1 MHIDATIRK
10 QEEKKQDR
18 QATTTTKHC
27 PQSMSKKSSP
37 LEGARKPS
45 PTSQDTTSKATT
57 NKVVDNLVTELRPHD
72 VIMGRGLSVS
82 EYEGNKRLRKMVQSR
97 REAYVNAE
105 SREAKQNVAREIIAA
120 VRAQGGRFLRR
131 HVAFGASSTQSVW
144 QAIQDPEEMM
154 TKVKQLLRDMA
165 PEVKERRV
173 QRRRRQAE
181 WARQHAYTN
190 LFPDV
195 PNCPFGG
202 SGGSNENNGNS
213 KSVKPPASASATTA
227 TTRNE
232 PVLSVVQGVPPSLT
246 ASLNSSPHDI
256 LPPISS
262 LPAATTTPTSSLPNS
277 LTGIWERAAANH
289 NASRVPLPWSS
300 TVSSLTLQDV
310 QRLLVRQQQEQEQQR
325 LRLLESL
332 SASAQALT
340 TSSAL
345 PISSNTTTTID
356 PRLVLLELQRHA
368 GSAPRM
374 ALSESA
380 STAQQRVPAA
390 RTLDRA
396 FQDLDRSSSS
406 SSSMNTNTDFRHLS
420 EEYLACLV
428 LLERWNSLRR

>member
-1 MHIDATIRK
+1 
-10 QEEKKQDR
+10 
-18 QATTTTKHC
+18 
-27 PQSMSKKSSP
+27 MSKKTSP

-45 PTSQDTTSKATT
+45 PTSKDTTSKATT
-57 NKVVDNLVTELRPHD
+57 NKDVDNLVTELRPHD
-72 VIMGRGLSVS
+72 VIMGRGLSAS

-190 LFPDV
+190 LFPDL

-202 SGGSNENNGNS
+202 VGTNRNNENS
-213 KSVKPPASASATTA
+213 KSVKPPASASASTA
-227 TTRNE
+227 TTRSE
-232 PVLSVVQGVPPSLT
+232 PVLSAGQGVPPSLT
-246 ASLNSSPHDI
+246 ASLNSHPHDI

-262 LPAATTTPTSSLPNS
+262 SLPVATTTTSTSSVTNS
-277 LTGIWERAAANH
+277 LTGTWERAAAIH
-289 NASRVPLPWSS
+289 NASRVSLPPSS
-300 TVSSLTLQDV
+300 TVSFLMLQDV
-310 QRLLVRQQQEQEQQR
+310 QRLLVSQQQEQEQQR
-325 LRLLESL
+325 LRLIESL

-340 TSSAL
+340 TSSVL
-345 PISSNTTTTID
+345 PISSNTTMTID

-380 STAQQRVPAA
+380 STAQERAPAA
-390 RTLDRA
+390 RTLDQA
-396 FQDLDRSSSS
+396 FQELDRSSS
-406 SSSMNTNTDFRHLS
+406 SSSMNTNTEFRHLS
-420 EEYLACLV
+420 EEDLARLV